1 MNKTIFTNKEKN
13 KYDWFLIDADS
24 ITLGRI
30 STEISRI
37 LLGKNSPYYDPSQ
50 SIQHGI
56 IVINAEKITVTGK
69 KETDKFYYRH
79 SGTPGGLTIETF
91 KELQNRIPSRII
103 EKSVKGMLPK
113 GSLGRELF
121 TKLKVYKGPNHPHK
135 AQNPKQIN
143 IN

>member
-1 MNKTIFTNKEKN
+1 MNKTTFNCKEKN
-13 KYDWFLIDADS
+13 EYDWFLIDAS
-24 ITLGRI
+24 SATLGRI

-37 LLGKNSPYYDPSQ
+37 LLGKNSPYYNPSQ
-50 SIQHGI
+50 NIQHGI
-56 IVINAEKITVTGK
+56 IVINAEKIIVTGK

-91 KELQNRIPSRII
+91 KELQSRIPSRII

-121 TKLKVYKGPNHPHK
+121 TKLKIYKGPTHPHK
-135 AQNPKQIN
+135 AQNPKKIDIN
-143 IN
+143 

>member
-1 MNKTIFTNKEKN
+1 MNKTIFTNKGKN

-37 LLGKNSPYYDPSQ
+37 LLGKNSPHYDPSQ
-50 SIQHGI
+50 NIQHGI

>member
-1 MNKTIFTNKEKN
+1 MNKTTFINKKKN
-13 KYDWFLIDADS
+13 NYEWFLIDANAT
-24 ITLGRI
+24 TLGRL

-37 LLGKNSPYYDPSQ
+37 LLGKNSPYYNPSQ
-50 SIQHGI
+50 NIQHGI
-56 IVINAEKITVTGK
+56 IVINAEKINVTGK

-91 KELQNRIPSRII
+91 KELQTRIPCRIL

-121 TKLKVYKGPNHPHK
+121 TKLKVYKGPVHPHK